1 MKKRWRLFSRRK
13 QRIPND
19 RQNSRQLLKRARRQG
34 RHFFDKKAYNI
45 ERTCKEQHDM
55 YRIIAFAVFW
65 IAIGMLLMLSF
76 RFRIFGVLFALLL
89 LVVSYWLMCQDD

>member
-1 MKKRWRLFSRRK
+1 
-13 QRIPND
+13 
-19 RQNSRQLLKRARRQG
+19 
-34 RHFFDKKAYNI
+34 
-45 ERTCKEQHDM
+45 M

-65 IAIGMLLMLSF
+65 LAIGMLLMLSF